1 MSTEVESGKPETP
14 AAPVQDASAKP
25 AEAQPQEQ
33 KPAEQK
39 PAEQKP
45 AEQKP
50 AEAEVKYT
58 EFKMPDGVKVP
69 EVVLGKFTEVFQG
82 LKLPQE
88 AAQKVMDELA
98 PLVAKENAEAYKAT
112 LAEARKGWV
121 EAAKVDKEI
130 GGDKHEQNL
139 AIAAQTFTKFG
150 TPALKEL
157 LEASG
162 LGDHPE
168 VIRWSY
174 KVAQALGED
183 KVIAGRLSDGVEKK
197 DAASILYDAT
207 KAA

>member
-1 MSTEVESGKPETP
+1 MSTEVESGNTQTP
-14 AAPVQDASAKP
+14 AAPVQDASVKP
-25 AEAQPQEQ
+25 AEAQTQEQ

-39 PAEQKP
+39 PADQKTD
-45 AEQKP
+45 EQKP

-69 EVVLGKFTEVFQG
+69 EAVLGKFTEVFQG
-82 LKLPQE
+82 LKLPQDV
-88 AAQKVMDELA
+88 AQKVMDELA
-98 PLVAKENAEAYKAT
+98 PLVAKENAEAYKAI
-112 LAEARKGWV
+112 LAEARKGWA
-121 EAAKVDKEI
+121 EASKVDKEL
-130 GGDKHEQNL
+130 GGEKHEQNL
-139 AIAAQTFTKFG
+139 ALAHQTFEKFG

-157 LEASG
+157 LETSG

-183 KVIAGRLSDGVEKK
+183 KVIVGRLSDGVEKK
-197 DAASILYDAT
+197 DPASILYDAT